1 MFHTLND
8 IASHIKTLSE
18 NDWEKLFSLIPAIES
33 TEKFVVGGGLI
44 EDKNDSYSFII
55 TPVHEAKVVGDF
67 GQIMYDLNL
76 VIDFDWGSW
85 DEGRI
90 LADNESF
97 ENLDSITLL
106 KLLTAF
112 IRNNRFRDGA
122 LASRFEDKS
131 ITKILV
137 QLKKNIKIDQ

>member
-8 IASHIKTLSE
+8 MAFHIETLSK
-18 NDWEKLFSLIPAIES
+18 NDWDKLFSLIPEIQS

-44 EDKNDSYSFII
+44 EDKDDPFSFSI
-55 TPVHEAKVVGDF
+55 TPVHVAKIVCDF
-67 GQIMYDLNL
+67 EKIMNDLGL
-76 VIDFDWGSW
+76 VIDFNWGSW

-112 IRNNRFRDGA
+112 IRNNRFCDGA
-122 LASRFEDKS
+122 LASRFENKS
-131 ITKILV
+131 IVKILV
-137 QLKKNIKIDQ
+137 QLKKKN